1 MYWKSRIW
9 GYRRSMLNKQDNGLE
24 RPVEQCGVFGIY
36 TNAGNVAND
45 IFFGLTALQHRGQES
60 AGMALCDTTGE
71 KGNISFYKGMGLVSE
86 VFKKG
91 RLSTLEGNIGV
102 GHVRYSTT
110 GSSSPENAQPVVFNY
125 SKGTLATVHNGN
137 IANSAELKEEL
148 LNDGTVFRSDT
159 DTEVLA
165 LMVAKE
171 RAHTATVEEA
181 VKRVSGKLKGSFAII
196 IMSPRKLVAMR
207 DPLGLKP
214 LCIGKR
220 GDDVVIASESCALSA
235 VDATFVRDVLP
246 GEIITVSKAGIV
258 SDKSLCSGKAA
269 HCIFEYIY
277 FARLDSVIDG
287 KSVYEAR
294 FKSGEELADNFPVDA
309 DIVTG
314 VPESGLAAA
323 EGYAARSGIPFSLVF
338 HKNSYLGRTF
348 IKPDQGERNT
358 AVHLKLNVIESAVK
372 DKRIV
377 IIDDSIVR
385 GTTMA
390 NLIKLLKEKGAREVH
405 VRISSPPFLYPCY
418 YGTDVPDNSQLIAN
432 GNGVEE
438 IRKRIGADSLF
449 YAKTESF
456 DAMVGDLPICK
467 ACFDGNYPTEVHS
480 AGM

>member
-1 MYWKSRIW
+1 M
-9 GYRRSMLNKQDNGLE
+9 SMDKPRE
-24 RPVEQCGVFGIY
+24 KCGVFGIY
-36 TNAGNVAND
+36 TKDRDVAKD

-86 VFKKG
+86 VFKGDK
-91 RLSTLEGNIGV
+91 LSTLHGNIGV

-110 GSSSPENAQPVVFNY
+110 GASSIENAQPVVFNY

-137 IANSAELKEEL
+137 IANAPALKEEL

-165 LMVAKE
+165 LLIAKE
-171 RAHTATVEEA
+171 RAHTPTIQDA
-181 VKRVSGKLKGSFAII
+181 VKNVSGKLKGSFAII

-220 GDDVVIASESCALSA
+220 GEDFVIASESCALSA
-235 VDATFVRDVLP
+235 VDAEFVRDVEP
-246 GEIITVSKAGIV
+246 GEIITISKDGIA
-258 SDKSLCSGKAA
+258 SDKTLVGGKHA

-287 KSVYEAR
+287 KSVYDAR
-294 FKSGEELADNFPVDA
+294 FKAGEELADDYPVDA

-314 VPESGLAAA
+314 VPDSGLAAA
-323 EGYAARSGIPFSLVF
+323 EGYSSRSGIPFGLVF
-338 HKNSYLGRTF
+338 HKNSYMGRTF
-348 IKPDQGERNT
+348 IKPDKNERSV

-372 DKRIV
+372 GKRIV

-390 NLIKLLKEKGAREVH
+390 NLIKLLKEKGAKEVH
-405 VRISSPPFLYPCY
+405 VRISSPPFLYPCF
-418 YGTDVPDNSQLIAN
+418 YGTDVPDNSQLIAG

-438 IRKRIGADSLF
+438 IRKRIGADSLC
-449 YAKTESF
+449 YAKVEKF
-456 DAMVGDLPICK
+456 DRMVDNLPVCK
-467 ACFDGNYPTEVHS
+467 ACFDGNYPTEKF
-480 AGM
+480 

>member
-1 MYWKSRIW
+1 MIDKPRE
-9 GYRRSMLNKQDNGLE
+9 K
-24 RPVEQCGVFGIY
+24 CGVFGIY
-36 TNAGNVAND
+36 TKDKEAAKD

-60 AGMALCDTTGE
+60 AGMALCDTDGE

-86 VFKKG
+86 VFKAD
-91 RLSTLEGNIGV
+91 RLKELKGNIGV

-110 GSSSPENAQPVVFNY
+110 GASKLENAQPVVFNY
-125 SKGTLATVHNGN
+125 QKGTLATVHNGN
-137 IANSAELKEEL
+137 IANAPALKEEL

-171 RAHTATVEEA
+171 RAHSANVQEA
-181 VKRVSGKLKGSFAII
+181 VRKVSAKLKGSFAII

-207 DPLGLKP
+207 DPLGIKP

-220 GDDVVIASESCALSA
+220 GEDVVIASESCALSA
-235 VDATFVRDVLP
+235 VDAEFVRDVLP
-246 GEIITVSKAGIV
+246 GEIITVSKDGIA
-258 SDKSLCSGKAA
+258 SDTTLCGGKHA
-269 HCIFEYIY
+269 HCVFEYIY
-277 FARLDSVIDG
+277 FARLDSVIDS
-287 KSVYEAR
+287 KSVYDAR
-294 FKSGEELADNFPVDA
+294 FRAGEALAADHPVEA

-323 EGYAARSGIPFSLVF
+323 EGYSAGSGIPFGLVF

-348 IKPDQGERNT
+348 IKPDKDSRKE

-372 DKRIV
+372 GKSIV

-390 NLIKLLKEKGAREVH
+390 NLIRLLKEKGAKEVH

-418 YGTDVPDNSQLIAN
+418 YGTDVPDNSQLIA
-432 GNGVEE
+432 GESGVEE

-449 YAKTESF
+449 YAKIEDF
-456 DAMVGDLPICK
+456 EKMVGDLPICK
-467 ACFDGNYPTEVHS
+467 ACFDGNYPTENF
-480 AGM
+480 